1 MTKIFDV
8 NKATGSY
15 LVLDRYKSSPQAS
28 EEQIRLLKLYKY
40 YSAQTGPHQGESL
53 DKIKKT
59 RLKAFAKRVYND
71 SEKYW
76 ESLTIEQKRQVS
88 AYCYD
93 LAQVMQTKLKR
104 VDYVLNDQENISLV
118 EKIISAFPIPPN
130 PELERESLLHMY
142 SKRPNGLNPE
152 LLDNYEKR
160 LFSNHIYNTA
170 KQIFD
175 RLNPQ
180 QKEML
185 LFCRK
190 LNQQLSEISET
201 ENIQTR
207 QKEIKSLEEKLRL
220 DEFEERIALMG
231 EQYIGERLPPALK
244 EAHRT
249 LGIKENI
256 KHNYFIVN
264 TTQYKEEIAI

>member
-1 MTKIFDV
+1 MTKKFDV
-8 NKATGSY
+8 NKAARSY
-15 LVLDRYKSSPQAS
+15 LVLDRYRSFPQAP
-28 EEQIRLLKLYKY
+28 EEQIRLLNLYKY
-40 YSAQTGPHQGESL
+40 DNAQTGSHQGESL

-59 RLKAFAKRVYND
+59 RLKAFAKRIYND

-76 ESLTIEQKRQVS
+76 EGLTIEQKRQVPQ
-88 AYCYD
+88 YCYD
-93 LAQVMQTKLKR
+93 LAQVVQTKLKR
-104 VDYVLNDQENISLV
+104 VDCALNDPENISLV
-118 EKIISAFPIPPN
+118 EKIISAFSIPPN
-130 PELERESLLHMY
+130 LELERESLLCMY
-142 SKRPNGLNPE
+142 SNRPNGLNPQ
-152 LLDNYEKR
+152 LLDNYEKK
-160 LFSNHIYNTA
+160 LFSNQIYNTA
-170 KQIFD
+170 KQVFD
-175 RLNPQ
+175 RLSPQ
-180 QKEML
+180 QKEIL

-220 DEFEERIALMG
+220 DEFEERIAIMG

-256 KHNYFIVN
+256 KNNYFIS
-264 TTQYKEEIAI
+264 TAAPYRDAITI

>member
-1 MTKIFDV
+1 MTKKFDID
-8 NKATGSY
+8 KATRSY
-15 LVLDRYKSSPQAS
+15 LVLDRYRSFPQAP
-28 EEQIRLLKLYKY
+28 EEQIRLLNLYKY
-40 YSAQTGPHQGESL
+40 DNAQTGEHQGEIL

-59 RLKAFAKRVYND
+59 RLNAFAKRVYND

-76 ESLTIEQKRQVS
+76 NSLTTEQKRQVPE
-88 AYCYD
+88 YCYD
-93 LAQVMQTKLKR
+93 LAQVVQTKLNR
-104 VDYVLNDQENISLV
+104 VEYALNDPENISLV

-130 PELERESLLHMY
+130 LGLETESLLYMY
-142 SKRPNGLNPE
+142 SNRPNGLKPE
-152 LLDNYEKR
+152 LLDNYEKK
-160 LFSNHIYNTA
+160 LFSNHIYNTS
-170 KQIFD
+170 KQVFEK
-175 RLNPQ
+175 LSPQ
-180 QKEML
+180 QKEIL
-185 LFCRK
+185 LFCRE

-220 DEFEERIALMG
+220 YDFEERIALMS

-256 KHNYFIVN
+256 KNNYFIPSI
-264 TTQYKEEIAI
+264 TPYKDAITV